1 MIWHTINTNGHRTEQ
16 PLDGLRSPEKERKE
30 LLLELKAEKEA
41 RKLLQKAHDLNENCA
56 AALKLRR
63 EHK

>member
-16 PLDGLRSPEKERKE
+16 PLDGLRTPERERKE
-30 LLLELKAEKEA
+30 LLLELKAEHDAK
-41 RKLLQKAHDLNENCA
+41 KFLKGKHDLDETCR

-63 EHK
+63 DK